1 MFTVEYHG
9 KSGKSNVCLIL
20 TCHESSKTLSAKV
33 KRLNFG
39 GSPTLGN
46 LKTFNLRETTNAFS
60 WTELEPGGNK
70 IHMPIFLPPGVIP
83 SVSFKI
89 ARAAT
94 ASRCYR
100 RSSNTA
106 MVPYKWRFLVGNI
119 ICKWWMF
126 YYQREKK
133 CPNKTCSSYCEKAV
147 FRPWRQA
154 MWLWTWLNLEIY
166 IYIYTL
172 VYIYTYIYNDI
183 MMLLRHSCWCV
194 ESL

>member
-126 YYQREKK
+126 YYQRGKK
-133 CPNKTCSSYCEKAV
+133 MPKQDMLVLLWKSSLSTMKTSNVA
-147 FRPWRQA
+147 
-154 MWLWTWLNLEIY
+154 LNLIKFGD

-172 VYIYTYIYNDI
+172 VYIYTHLYIYI
-183 MMLLRHSCWCV
+183 YTYIYI
-194 ESL
+194 